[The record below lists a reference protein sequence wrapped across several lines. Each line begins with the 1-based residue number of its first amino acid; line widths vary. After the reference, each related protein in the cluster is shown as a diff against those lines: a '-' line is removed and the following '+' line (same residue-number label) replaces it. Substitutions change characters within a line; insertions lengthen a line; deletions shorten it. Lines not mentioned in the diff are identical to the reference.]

1 MKSTIFNIPLSSK
14 KLRENMTKQFG
25 VAVNL
30 GKYSREQLEDIRN
43 KLRTKISQ
51 HESGAGINDLLTN
64 ETYQKDKAMLQ
75 LLNTRIK
82 EMLGEDI
89 AKLRDKLA
97 QIDEAK
103 KGVRAPKYAKKAKGA
118 KGADDKDGDGKK
130 DFDDIQV
137 ARMTAGGVPKKK
149 AIAKATSDKFNEGS
163 KEDHDYYF
171 GKDKPDSGVGKS
183 KELSKHTATKTSSG
197 TQYTKR
203 DLPGQDTADDADEK
217 ARKRKEKKMKES
229 SSQDDDFHESAEKC
243 NHTPKGKKCPVHGLK
258 ECGTMEGKD
267 EGKPGKNFAKIAKKA
282 GEKYGSKEAGERVA
296 GAVRN
301 KMKKA
306 GKLEESSQEIFKR
319 HVRIVNESL
328 AYLLSE
334 DEEGK
339 AKAITAAGDM
349 VNDFTS
355 WMQRVGQYQTKSM
368 IELADAIRA
377 DFGAAEA
384 EAFKQAVAPALS
396 QTLEILTQQRET
408 ISNAVAVLAGE
419 ATPMEP
425 MGMEPGMDAGMDTG
439 MEPGMDATA
448 PDAMNAPGDEF
459 GAADAAAG
467 GPEAAGRE
475 MRESRFQQKLAES
488 HSIIAKLAR

>member
-1 MKSTIFNIPLSSK
+1 MKTSDFRSKLTSAKVKENLSK
-14 KLRENMTKQFG
+14 MFG
-25 VAVNL
+25 TNVTL
-30 GKYSREQLEDIRN
+30 EKYSREQLEDMRN
-43 KLRTKISQ
+43 KIRTRMFQ
-51 HESGAGINDLLTN
+51 QEGQAAFNDLVTN
-64 ETYQKDKAMLQ
+64 ETYQKDKAMLA

-89 AKLRDKLA
+89 AKLRDKIKQLE
-97 QIDEAK
+97 EAK
-103 KGVRAPKYAKKAKGA
+103 KGVRAPKYTKKAKGT
-118 KGADDKDGDGKK
+118 DQTGDGKS
-130 DFDDIQV
+130 DFDDVQV
-137 ARMTAGGVPKKK
+137 ARMVAGGVPKKK
-149 AIAKATSDKFNEGS
+149 AIAKATGDKFTEGS
-163 KEDHDYYF
+163 KEDYDYYF
-171 GKDKPDSGVGKS
+171 GKDKPDSGIGKT
-183 KELSKHTATKTSSG
+183 KELSKHTATKTASG

-217 ARKRKEKKMKES
+217 ARKRKEKKMREAA
-229 SSQDDDFHESAEKC
+229 EEKC
-243 NHTPKGKKCPVHGLK
+243 NHTPKDEKCPVHGLK
-258 ECGTMEGKD
+258 ECGTMEGKEKPSAGMSKAEKSAVVKKAKAGGD
-267 EGKPGKNFAKIAKKA
+267 IGKKGKGFKDVEAAAKKGGA
-282 GEKYGSKEAGERVA
+282 KNPKAVAAAAMWKQQAKKE
-296 GAVRN
+296 
-301 KMKKA
+301 
-306 GKLEESSQEIFKR
+306 SQEIFRR
-319 HVRIVNESL
+319 HVRIVNESI
-328 AYLLSE
+328 AYLLQE

-384 EAFKQAVAPALS
+384 EAFKQSVAPALS
-396 QTLEILTQQRET
+396 TTLEILTQQREA

-419 ATPMEP
+419 ATPTEP
-425 MGMEPGMDAGMDTG
+425 MGMEPGMDAGM
-439 MEPGMDATA
+439 EPGMDATT